1 MTVKMRCKTLIIC
14 ALIAIVGCRGDHKSD
29 DLPEWVKQA
38 GNDYHQ
44 GVEYDMSAQMRL
56 AEMYDRKAY
65 VAMKEDPEELLWLYG
80 EAGFRYSYMMFI
92 RGDKEGALA
101 IASEVLA
108 EAEKYPDFPTAQMS
122 ALLYEMALCEKQMG
136 QFDAAKETY
145 LKAYEARAKE
155 VGGENRGN
163 LNMVLMC
170 ACLFDLYLTTRE
182 FDGAEYWLRRSAEE
196 LAAWE
201 KVDDAEAHLV
211 REYWDIYALNRA
223 AMLLQQG
230 RKREAN
236 AVFDSI
242 PDSHFITP
250 QCVVTAA
257 GYLMKA
263 GRYAE
268 AADMYKRYDDA
279 FPPDTTYITFDYLKG
294 DLAPRYKANRQ
305 AGRIDMAL
313 ALSDSI
319 CNAIDTALARQKR
332 NDAAELAI
340 VYQTHEKELAL
351 EESREQTRTFRILFL
366 AVAIIVILTVW
377 ILIRMRSYNKALSEK
392 NGVLYEQ
399 IQQREQAEA
408 EERDRQQEQPTET
421 LSQSRQLYKRLLK
434 LMENPEVY
442 TDATCNHETL
452 ACLAGTN
459 RTYVYDALHECADT
473 TPTDFINLYR
483 IRHAARLLAITDDPV
498 GLIVEQCGITN
509 RSTFA
514 RLFRDHYSMSPTE
527 YRRAAKGE
535 K

>member
-1 MTVKMRCKTLIIC
+1 MKYKKLIIC
-14 ALIAIVGCRGDHKSD
+14 AVMIFAGCTGSHKSD
-29 DLPEWVKQA
+29 EMPEWVQQA
-38 GNDYHQ
+38 RKYYNQ

-56 AEMYDRKAY
+56 AEIYYRKAY
-65 VAMKEDPEELLWLYG
+65 VAMKEEPEALLWFYG
-80 EAGFRYSYMMFI
+80 EAGFRYSFLVFI

-108 EAEKYPDFPTAQMS
+108 EAEKHPDFPSAQMS
-122 ALLYEMALCEKQMG
+122 ELLYEIALCEKQLG

-163 LNMVLMC
+163 LNMMLMC
-170 ACLFDLYLTTRE
+170 DCLFDLYLTTRE
-182 FDGAEYWLRRSAEE
+182 FDEAEHWLRRSAEE

-201 KVDDAEAHLV
+201 KVDDAEEHLV

-223 AMLLQQG
+223 GMLLRQG

-242 PDSHFITP
+242 PDSHLITP

-257 GYLMKA
+257 EYLTSA

-268 AADMYKRYDDA
+268 AADMYMRYDTA
-279 FPPDTTYITFDYLKG
+279 FPPDTTHITFDYLKG

-305 AGRIDMAL
+305 AGRIDVAL
-313 ALSDSI
+313 AFADSI
-319 CNAIDTALARQKR
+319 VGAVDTALARQKR
-332 NDAAELAI
+332 NDAAELAV

-351 EESREQTRTFRILFL
+351 EESREQTRFFRILFL
-366 AVAIIVILTVW
+366 SAVIIVILTLW
-377 ILIRMRSYNKALSEK
+377 FLIRLRSYNKALTEK
-392 NGVLYEQ
+392 NRILYEQ

-408 EERDRQQEQPTET
+408 EERERQQKQATET
-421 LSQSRQLYKRLLK
+421 LSQSQQLYNRLLE
-434 LMENPEVY
+434 LMEDPAVY
-442 TDATCNHETL
+442 TDPGCNHETL
-452 ACLAGTN
+452 ARLVGTN
-459 RTYVYDALHECADT
+459 YHYVYDALSECADI
-473 TPTDFINLYR
+473 TPADFINLYR
-483 IRHAARLLAITDDPV
+483 IRHAALLLSTTVDPI
-498 GLIVEQCGITN
+498 GLIVEQSGITN

-527 YRRAAKGE
+527 YRCAAKN
-535 K
+535 KN

>member
-1 MTVKMRCKTLIIC
+1 MMKYKILIIC
-14 ALIAIVGCRGDHKSD
+14 AVIALVGCKGDHKSD
-29 DLPEWVKQA
+29 DMPGWVKQA
-38 GNDYHQ
+38 RKDYKQ

-56 AEMYDRKAY
+56 AEMYYRKAY
-65 VAMKEDPEELLWLYG
+65 MAMKEDPEALLWLYG
-80 EAGFRYSYMMFI
+80 ETGFRYSYVVFI

-108 EAEKYPDFPTAQMS
+108 EAEKHPDFPSAQMS
-122 ALLYEMALCEKQMG
+122 ELLYEVALCEKQLK
-136 QFDAAKETY
+136 QFDAAEATY
-145 LKAYEARAKE
+145 LKAYEARVKE

-170 ACLFDLYLTTRE
+170 DCLFDLYLTTRD
-182 FDGAEYWLRRSAEE
+182 FDKAEHWLRRSAEE

-211 REYWDIYALNRA
+211 QEYWDIHALNRA

-242 PDSHFITP
+242 PDSHLITP

-257 GYLMKA
+257 EYLTTA

-268 AADMYKRYDDA
+268 AADMYMRYDTA
-279 FPPDTTYITFDYLKG
+279 FPPDTTHITFDYLKG
-294 DLAPRYKANRQ
+294 DLAPRYMANRQ
-305 AGRIDMAL
+305 AGRIDVAL

-319 CNAIDTALARQKR
+319 VGAIDTALARQKR
-332 NDAAELAI
+332 NDAAELAV

-366 AVAIIVILTVW
+366 AAAIIVILTVW
-377 ILIRMRSYNKALSEK
+377 FLIRMRSYNKSLTEK
-392 NGVLYEQ
+392 NRRLYEQ

-408 EERDRQQEQPTET
+408 EERERQQEQPAES
-421 LSQSRQLYKRLLK
+421 LSQSQQLYSQLLK
-434 LMENPEVY
+434 LMEDPAVY
-442 TDATCNHETL
+442 TAVDCNHETL
-452 ACLAGTN
+452 ARLVGTN
-459 RTYVYDALHECADT
+459 YHYVYDALSECADT
-473 TPTDFINLYR
+473 TPSDFINLYR
-483 IRHAARLLAITDDPV
+483 IRHAAALLATTDDPV

-527 YRRAAKGE
+527 YRRVAQGK
-535 K
+535 

>member
-1 MTVKMRCKTLIIC
+1 MRYKMLIIC
-14 ALIAIVGCRGDHKSD
+14 AVMALVGCTGSHKSD
-29 DLPEWVKQA
+29 NRPEWVKQA
-38 GNDYHQ
+38 IRDYNQ
-44 GVEYDMSAQMRL
+44 GVEYDLSGQMRL
-56 AEMYDRKAY
+56 AEMYYRKAY
-65 VAMKEDPEELLWLYG
+65 MAMKEDPEARLGFYG
-80 EAGFRYSYMMFI
+80 EAGFRYSFLVYI
-92 RGDKEGALA
+92 RGDREGALA

-108 EAEKYPDFPTAQMS
+108 VAENHPDFPPAQMS
-122 ALLYEMALCEKQMG
+122 ELLYEMALCEKQLK

-170 ACLFDLYLTTRE
+170 DCLFDLYLTTRE
-182 FDGAEYWLRRSAEE
+182 FDEAEHWLCRSAEE

-223 AMLLQQG
+223 KMLLLQG

-242 PDSHFITP
+242 PDSHLITP

-257 GYLMKA
+257 EYLTTA

-268 AADMYKRYDDA
+268 AADMYMRFDTA
-279 FPPDTTYITFDYLKG
+279 FSTNTTYITFDYLKS

-305 AGRIDMAL
+305 AGRDKVAL
-313 ALSDSI
+313 ALADSI
-319 CNAIDTALARQKR
+319 CNAMDTSLARQKR
-332 NDAAELAI
+332 NDAAELAV

-351 EESREQTRTFRILFL
+351 EESRTKSAIYLIIAIGALLLLLLTGYILWRVRRYNRL
-366 AVAIIVILTVW
+366 LT
-377 ILIRMRSYNKALSEK
+377 EK
-392 NGVLYEQ
+392 NRFLYEQ
-399 IQQREQAEA
+399 IRQREQVEA
-408 EERDRQQEQPTET
+408 EERERQQAKPAET
-421 LSQSRQLYKRLLK
+421 LGQNQQLYRRLCELV
-434 LMENPEVY
+434 EDPAVY
-442 TDATCNHETL
+442 TDTECNHETL
-452 ACLAGTN
+452 ARLAGTN
-459 RTYVYDALHECADT
+459 YHYVYNALSECAGT
-473 TPTDFINLYR
+473 TPADFINLYR
-483 IRHAARLLAITDDPV
+483 IRYAALLLATTDDPV

-514 RLFRDHYSMSPTE
+514 RLFRDHYSMTPTE
-527 YRRAAKGE
+527 YRRAAKE